1 MQSSIRTPK
10 SFIDQLEGKKMKIR
24 DIVNEIGP
32 ADLIKGLYK
41 NPATLNLPPN
51 ATYMQKVQA
60 ISNDRDL
67 DRVANMVQKG
77 WDMTYNR
84 LFRAN
89 NRQELDDTTYLNA
102 LNSYLDKSVL
112 SAVNVGQ
119 LNQNQQ
125 AMLRQTIKNVA
136 VNRNDSPAM
145 RQELRSMVA
154 QATALAQPQTQRG
167 RVDLRQTPTGV
178 NVGNKFIPKSDE
190 RYQVLQDLGLAESI
204 NPKDVMPTVKWLEGV
219 IDIPLEFSVQDSD
232 REININIDSS
242 RYNKNQIIRKL
253 QANGYNQVDDYDIE
267 DNTIKL
273 KTPIRGSKLNPTVI
287 TNLMFKEKPLALEGL
302 HEHKVQ
308 QILEGPG
315 HIEHP
320 EDLIF
325 DQGTRG
331 AEVAIS
337 LLNNLPNRS
346 KEITIKWDGKPAI
359 IWGRDPQGRF
369 VLTDKS
375 AFTAKGYDGLFKS
388 PDELSTQLINR
399 GPGREE
405 LAGVYK
411 ALWPQLEKQTPKDMK
426 GYIQGDFLYIGKPP
440 IKDGNY
446 VFTPNTVTY
455 SVPVD
460 SKLGQEISA
469 SQAGVAVHTY
479 KSDPTAVA
487 VPMKDD
493 TVKKLPKGSVLLL
506 TPQMRQQ
513 PSLKIDKSKLQNI
526 LTIVSGNRQQINDLF
541 NPQNL
546 RDNKLANL
554 PPLMKQYTNHKV
566 RQGNFDNMAGG
577 FLDFV
582 KPKVSEP
589 KYERMEKYIQEK
601 QKAVATVF
609 YIFTELAKAKTLIIR
624 QLDQADDII
633 KASVGNE
640 PGHEGYVIGGLKLV
654 DRFRFSKMNF
664 QQNNPLP

>member
-1 MQSSIRTPK
+1 
-10 SFIDQLEGKKMKIR
+10 
-24 DIVNEIGP
+24 
-32 ADLIKGLYK
+32 
-41 NPATLNLPPN
+41 
-51 ATYMQKVQA
+51 
-60 ISNDRDL
+60 
-67 DRVANMVQKG
+67 
-77 WDMTYNR
+77 
-84 LFRAN
+84 
-89 NRQELDDTTYLNA
+89 
-102 LNSYLDKSVL
+102 
-112 SAVNVGQ
+112 
-119 LNQNQQ
+119 
-125 AMLRQTIKNVA
+125 
-136 VNRNDSPAM
+136 
-145 RQELRSMVA
+145 
-154 QATALAQPQTQRG
+154 
-167 RVDLRQTPTGV
+167 
-178 NVGNKFIPKSDE
+178 
-190 RYQVLQDLGLAESI
+190 
-204 NPKDVMPTVKWLEGV
+204 
-219 IDIPLEFSVQDSD
+219 
-232 REININIDSS
+232 
-242 RYNKNQIIRKL
+242 
-253 QANGYNQVDDYDIE
+253 
-267 DNTIKL
+267 
-273 KTPIRGSKLNPTVI
+273 
-287 TNLMFKEKPLALEGL
+287 
-302 HEHKVQ
+302 
-308 QILEGPG
+308 
-315 HIEHP
+315 
-320 EDLIF
+320 
-325 DQGTRG
+325 
-331 AEVAIS
+331 
-337 LLNNLPNRS
+337 
-346 KEITIKWDGKPAI
+346 
-359 IWGRDPQGRF
+359 
-369 VLTDKS
+369 
-375 AFTAKGYDGLFKS
+375 
-388 PDELSTQLINR
+388 
-399 GPGREE
+399 
-405 LAGVYK
+405 
-411 ALWPQLEKQTPKDMK
+411 MK

-479 KSDPTAVA
+479 KSDPTGVA